1 MLKRF
6 VALFSTLLVASML
19 AGCAANFAP
28 GDVAP
33 EQTPIGVIQ
42 GNVHGG
48 NFPVTGA
55 QIYLFAAGQT
65 NYPAKGGAA
74 TSLITSGA
82 SGVSCSSPVVSGACY
97 VTTDG
102 NGNFAVGSDY
112 TCTAGTQVYMVAVAG
127 NPGLTGSTPKATFA
141 NNSNT
146 ITVTST
152 TGISVGSTASG
163 TGVSG
168 TVTAVSGTTVTL
180 SNKTT
185 AAGTN
190 VNVTFSVYNTGAVQM
205 AALGQCPTTGGT
217 MAAQV
222 PYLVINEVTTVAFA
236 YSVGGFA
243 TNAYN
248 VSSDPGGEAAI
259 ATAFANANTIVN
271 LGNGQANATI
281 AGNANSAAPQEK
293 INALANILATCVNT
307 QPVSSTQASSQ
318 CTQLYG
324 LALSGTTKA
333 TDEASAIFN
342 IVHNQ
347 TQNAVVIWNLG
358 GSTGPFGPVGGQPT
372 DWTMPI
378 TYKNVISTPDTTSP
392 IKSGPY
398 NMAFDA
404 AGNAWIGD
412 RVNGVVEIG
421 AQGAVTTF
429 SNSKYGFKMVK
440 GVAVSPQDGSIWV
453 SDYGS
458 NDVYVMDSTGTHLAT
473 ITQHL
478 ASNGP
483 VLTGFALN
491 PAGGN
496 YLAYEVTET
505 LTGIVAYDSGTYAAD
520 HYAYFGDATAD
531 FANVNSPGWL
541 AVDNTGSVWFPST
554 NTSYIGGL
562 ATQYKSG
569 ATHFTASEPNVGA
582 TYQTVAEA
590 EGAAS
595 DGLGNVWA
603 PSGAG
608 LYSVNAGAVNGAFG
622 GGGMSN
628 PSKTFVDGSNVVWVA
643 SSTANT
649 VSALNASTGNWVAA
663 NGYTTDAPGGTGCSV
678 IGVDPS
684 GNVWSGNADQS
695 VTELLGLGAPKAAPL
710 YAGSTVV
717 TGTGKAQVTTITKGN
732 LGIEP

>member
-6 VALFSTLLVASML
+6 VAFFSTVLVASLL
-19 AGCAANFAP
+19 AGCSANFAP
-28 GDVAP
+28 GAVTP

-42 GNVHGG
+42 GGVHGG

-55 QIYLFAAGQT
+55 QIYLFAAGQ
-65 NYPAKGGAA
+65 GGYGTSA
-74 TSLITSGA
+74 TSLIRSGA
-82 SGVSCSSPVVSGACY
+82 SGVSCSSPAVSGACY

-102 NGNFAVGSDY
+102 NGSFAVGGDY

-127 NPGLTGSTPKATFA
+127 NPGLTGSTTKATYSA
-141 NNSNT
+141 NSYT
-146 ITVTST
+146 MTVTSV
-152 TGISVGSTASG
+152 TGISIGSTATG

-180 SNKTT
+180 SNKNTS
-185 AAGTN
+185 AGSG

-205 AALGQCPTTGGT
+205 AALGQCPASGS

-248 VSSDPGGEAAI
+248 VSSDASGETAI
-259 ATAFANANTIVN
+259 ATAFANANNIVT
-271 LGNGQANATI
+271 LRNGLANATI
-281 AGNANSAAPQEK
+281 AGNSNSAAPQGK

-307 QPVSSTQASSQ
+307 QPVSSTQTSSQ
-318 CTQLYG
+318 CSQLFS
-324 LALSGTTKA
+324 LAKTSSGAAA
-333 TDEASAIFN
+333 TDEASAVFN

-347 TQNAVVIWNLG
+347 AQNAVAIWNLG
-358 GSTGPFGPVGGQPT
+358 GSTGPFGPVSAQPT

-392 IKSGPY
+392 ITSGPY

-404 AGNAWIGD
+404 NGNAWIGD
-412 RVNGVVEIG
+412 RVNGVVEIA

-429 SNSKYGFKMVK
+429 SNSTFGFSMVK

-458 NDVYVMDSTGTHLAT
+458 NDLYVMDSTGTHLAT
-473 ITQHL
+473 ITLHL
-478 ASNGP
+478 SSNGP
-483 VLTGFALN
+483 VLTAFARN

-496 YLAYEVTET
+496 YLAYEVTEKT
-505 LTGIVAYDSGTYAAD
+505 TGIASYDSGTYAAI
-520 HYAYFGDATAD
+520 H
-531 FANVNSPGWL
+531 FANNTLYGNVSDPGWV
-541 AVDNTGSVWFPST
+541 AADNTGSIWFPST
-554 NTSYIGGL
+554 NSSYIGGL
-562 ATQYKSG
+562 AVTNNNGTVRYG
-569 ATHFTASEPNVGA
+569 ASEPNVGA
-582 TYQTVAEA
+582 IYQTVAEA
-590 EGAAS
+590 EGAAA

-603 PSGAG
+603 PSGSG
-608 LYSVNAGAVNGAFG
+608 LYEVNAGAVTGAFAN
-622 GGGMSN
+622 GGMNS

-643 SSTANT
+643 NAGANS
-649 VSALNASTGNWVAA
+649 VSALNVSTGNWLATS
-663 NGYTTDAPGGTGCSV
+663 GFSTDAPGGTGCSV

-684 GNVWSGNADQS
+684 GNVWAGNADQS
-695 VTELLGLGAPKAAPL
+695 VSELLGLGSPTAAPL
-710 YAGSTVV
+710 YAGSTAV
-717 TGTGKAQVTTITKGN
+717 TGSGRTAVTTVTKGN
-732 LGIEP
+732 LGMEP